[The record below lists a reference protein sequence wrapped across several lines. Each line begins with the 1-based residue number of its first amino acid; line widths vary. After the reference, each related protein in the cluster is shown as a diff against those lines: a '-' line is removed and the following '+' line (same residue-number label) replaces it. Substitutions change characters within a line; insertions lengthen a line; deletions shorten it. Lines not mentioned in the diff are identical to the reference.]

1 MQNLVHRDCSKCI
14 HTRAHVRP
22 PTHPPTHTHSHTLT
36 HTHTQGHPHTRAF
49 CAEYGGS
56 LYDTCARLKA
66 LYVKHCNKTRPNP
79 VMHYM
84 SRSAP
89 HSPCMRHT
97 HVYVHTTTPQTSLH
111 KPQAVYVRSRGRRHS
126 RSGVAVT
133 VGRESAEAAAGDVRW
148 VHLDRKLDGWLLPG
162 MDREIV
168 SLDITK
174 LRTTWRCVNQI

>member
-1 MQNLVHRDCSKCI
+1 MILIVTNNKVFVKCKI
-14 HTRAHVRP
+14 LSTETVLSAYTRARTCAHP
-22 PTHPPTHTHSHTLT
+22 PTHPHTHTHTHSHTLI
-36 HTHTQGHPHTRAF
+36 HTHPHTRAF

-66 LYVKHCNKTRPNP
+66 LYVKHCNNTQPNP
-79 VMHYM
+79 VMQYM

-126 RSGVAVT
+126 RSGVVPTAGVAVT
-133 VGRESAEAAAGDVRW
+133 VGRESAEAAAGDVR
-148 VHLDRKLDGWLLPG
+148 
-162 MDREIV
+162 
-168 SLDITK
+168 
-174 LRTTWRCVNQI
+174 